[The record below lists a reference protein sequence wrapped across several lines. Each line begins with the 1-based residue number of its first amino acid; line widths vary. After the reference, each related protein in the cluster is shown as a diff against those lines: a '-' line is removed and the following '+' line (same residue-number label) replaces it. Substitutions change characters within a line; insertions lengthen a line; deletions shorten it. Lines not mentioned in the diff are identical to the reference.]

1 MEAGS
6 ENRKDSRVDD
16 ILSQILR
23 LSTFDCSGRV
33 ELSGSGDELDAIAAG
48 LNTLAEEL
56 DARLGYIRNNQDRIS
71 NIMNILMDYTVM
83 NFKSKIQ
90 LSEAGDEIDAVSAG
104 LNTLAEE
111 LEYAQEEQKRYS
123 QQLELSNRLL
133 NNNIEKLHTILDT
146 APDAIIATNVDHV
159 ILEWNHAA
167 EMIYGLSKDKVM
179 GKILNEVVKSEYPFP
194 LTYPKVL
201 ELVNANGRWVGE
213 LHQETER
220 RRKKMLIHSTISA
233 LKSEN
238 GTQIGYLKVNRDITE
253 QRKVE
258 NEVVQKTEELKRSN
272 AELEQFAYVASHDL
286 QEPLRMITSYVQL
299 LEKRYKSRLEGDA
312 IEFINFAVD
321 GANRMQVL
329 IRSLLEYSRI
339 NRAKPFEYVDLD
351 ETLQDVMRDL
361 DLAIKDNNAKI
372 EFGKMPVVFG
382 DDVLLG
388 QLFFNLLNNAIKFKG
403 DKPVHIKIDYT
414 EKDDE
419 FQFAI
424 RDNGIGIA
432 KEYQEKIF
440 VIFQRLHTKD
450 KYPGTG
456 IGLAICKKIVEK
468 HKGKIWVES
477 EPGQG
482 SAFYFTLKK
491 MRFSTSADE

>member
-1 MEAGS
+1 
-6 ENRKDSRVDD
+6 
-16 ILSQILR
+16 
-23 LSTFDCSGRV
+23 
-33 ELSGSGDELDAIAAG
+33 
-48 LNTLAEEL
+48 
-56 DARLGYIRNNQDRIS
+56 
-71 NIMNILMDYTVM
+71 
-83 NFKSKIQ
+83 
-90 LSEAGDEIDAVSAG
+90 
-104 LNTLAEE
+104 
-111 LEYAQEEQKRYS
+111 
-123 QQLELSNRLL
+123 
-133 NNNIEKLHTILDT
+133 
-146 APDAIIATNVDHV
+146 
-159 ILEWNHAA
+159 
-167 EMIYGLSKDKVM
+167 MIYGLSKDKVM